1 MHEGLIAQKI
11 IDKAKE
17 QGTVKKITIEV
28 GDLGHLPANEM
39 KAKLEEMV
47 DWEIEVIK
55 VPAVVECKCGYK
67 GAPKILEKAHD
78 LTLFECPV
86 CGKIPFKII
95 SGEEIV
101 LKDVVVE

>member
-1 MHEGLIAQKI
+1 MHEGFIAQKI

-17 QGTVKKITIEV
+17 QGTVRKIVVEV
-28 GDLGHLPANEM
+28 GDLGHLPASEM
-39 KAKLEEMV
+39 KEKLEEMV
-47 DWEIEVIK
+47 DWEVEVVE

-86 CGKIPFKII
+86 CGKIPFRII
-95 SGEEIV
+95 SGEDIV
-101 LKDVVVE
+101 LREVVVE

>member
-1 MHEGLIAQKI
+1 MHEGFIAQGI

-17 QGTVKKITIEV
+17 QGIVKKIVVEV
-28 GDLGHLPANEM
+28 GDLGHLPAKEM

-47 DWEIEVIK
+47 DWEVEVIEV
-55 VPAVVECKCGYK
+55 PALVECKCGYRGK
-67 GAPKILEKAHD
+67 PKILEKAHD
-78 LTLFECPV
+78 LTLFECPQ